1 MVFLCKI
8 QILNPNYNNIIAVI
22 KSGSTF
28 SGEDMNNTTVISSS
42 NENLV

>member
-22 KSGSTF
+22 KSGSTYF
-28 SGEDMNNTTVISSS
+28 RRGHEQYNCHF
-42 NENLV
+42 EF